1 MRQEEALP
9 SCSHTAVLLWD
20 PSGFT
25 GGPLASLPELYH
37 RRCLQLSCTDNQCV
51 VRSYQWRS
59 ETSAFHGIYSLL
71 ISLSSENS
79 LISAVTSPQA
89 WWRQGSRRWAVRCY
103 RYCRVVHKLCPEGST
118 ASQALPLEAAS
129 SCGIWSLMKK
139 IEAEGKLC
147 VCMISLSLC
156 MGRVTWA
163 SVCLFVSNLP
173 RKKGLC
179 KVHSFKM

>member
-156 MGRVTWA
+156 MGRVTWP

-179 KVHSFKM
+179 KVHIFKM